1 MCWHLV
7 TRSHCNK
14 LSLKSVHCSRPP
26 AARRAFP
33 SLSPVFPIT
42 LKQIGWEQKPASAGT
57 SGLAAP
63 LGSHHQAGHTASVA
77 HMAEVP
83 QLTPEWDDPSVHRI
97 KAGPPPAHI
106 WQPASPTAS
115 TSMWLWLPFLPCL
128 FRENDFHSTALSEQ
142 VAHQIRPC
150 FFFFFFGCCSVCL
163 ESLPCSFLCN
173 FIKSGC
179 QVVILVSVEH
189 LCMLLSRFC
198 FSCMFE
204 CLKYCWKD
212 NFFFSTHLSFFCS
225 KSFALKK
232 PLFSGLRTGGG
243 EESCC
248 SCSHLKGWDEDLHE
262 PQRRPCYYKIK
273 PTLNWSTETTPSN
286 LLCKKPPKPRW

>member
-1 MCWHLV
+1 MHEDLPKYSFFDKVPACVWRWLMCWHLV

-63 LGSHHQAGHTASVA
+63 LGSPHQAGHTASVA

-83 QLTPEWDDPSVHRI
+83 QLAPEWDDPSVHRI

-115 TSMWLWLPFLPCL
+115 TSLWLWLPFLPCL

-150 FFFFFFGCCSVCL
+150 FFFFLLAAAPFVWN
-163 ESLPCSFLCN
+163 PCHAVS
-173 FIKSGC
+173 S
-179 QVVILVSVEH
+179 VIL
-189 LCMLLSRFC
+189 SRAGAK
-198 FSCMFE
+198 
-204 CLKYCWKD
+204 L
-212 NFFFSTHLSFFCS
+212 
-225 KSFALKK
+225 
-232 PLFSGLRTGGG
+232 
-243 EESCC
+243 
-248 SCSHLKGWDEDLHE
+248 
-262 PQRRPCYYKIK
+262 
-273 PTLNWSTETTPSN
+273 
-286 LLCKKPPKPRW
+286 